1 MWEDKPTIEA
11 ALMYPGRYVISTVET
26 KDGEPILSAST
37 DRLHNIAGTYVGKDD
52 PICLIRT
59 QKKFPATEEAGSVF
73 NNPHYV
79 AGNTRGSH
87 NMPLMPVKLN
97 TAASID
103 FCIPIIESLVFSM
116 HNGKFTGPFDG
127 FSTPDWDYIRL
138 ATKKALAM
146 RSQGFIHPATLST
159 FRARICWVCMDNI
172 KDERERGIT
181 IDLAF
186 QKFESAKYFF
196 TLIDAPGH
204 RDFIKNMITGASE
217 ADCAVL
223 VLSAKEGET
232 DTAIAP
238 GGQAREHA
246 FLLKTLGVKQ
256 IIVAINKMDDSNYSE
271 DAFKAARE
279 KGEKLIK
286 SVGYK
291 ADTVPFIPVSG
302 WKGDNLVKKSENMS
316 WYSGKTLL
324 EAFDDFTVEE
334 KPTGKPLRVPIQD
347 VYTITG
353 VGTVPVGRVETGTMK
368 PNDKI
373 MIMPSGAVGEIKS
386 IETHHTQL
394 PSASAGDNV
403 GFNLRGIE
411 KKDIQRGDVMGS
423 PDAPPNVAK
432 EFLAQ
437 IIVIHHPTA
446 LAPGYT
452 PVMHCHTAQVAATIT
467 EFVSKINPATG
478 AEDEKSPKFL
488 KVGDSAIVK
497 IRPVR
502 PTPIETFQEFPEMG
516 RFALRDMGATIAAGV
531 VKEITEAH
539 KV

>member
-1 MWEDKPTIEA
+1 MA
-11 ALMYPGRYVISTVET
+11 N
-26 KDGEPILSAST
+26 KDHL
-37 DRLHNIAGTYVGKDD
+37 N
-52 PICLIRT
+52 LIIT
-59 QKKFPATEEAGSVF
+59 G
-73 NNPHYV
+73 H
-79 AGNTRGSH
+79 
-87 NMPLMPVKLN
+87 
-97 TAASID
+97 ID
-103 FCIPIIESLVFSM
+103 
-116 HNGKFTGPFDG
+116 NGK
-127 FSTPDWDYIRL
+127 STTMGHFLMDMGLIDERTI
-138 ATKKALAM
+138 AQHAEESEKIGK
-146 RSQGFIHPATLST
+146 GDT
-159 FRARICWVCMDNI
+159 FKYSWVLDNI

-186 QKFESAKYFF
+186 QKFETPKFFF

-232 DTAIAP
+232 DTAVAP

-246 FLLKTLGVKQ
+246 FLLKTLGVNQ
-256 IIVAINKMDDSNYSE
+256 LIIAINKMDTSNYSE
-271 DAFKAARE
+271 DAFNKAKE

-291 ADTVPFIPVSG
+291 VDTVPIIPVSG
-302 WKGDNLVKKSENMS
+302 WKGDNLVKKSENMA
-316 WYSGKTLL
+316 WWKGKTLL
-324 EAFDDFTVEE
+324 ETFDDFILPE

-347 VYTITG
+347 VYSITG

-373 MIMPSGAVGEIKS
+373 IVMPSGAVGEIKS
-386 IETHHTQL
+386 IETHHQEMS
-394 PSASAGDNV
+394 SASAGDNI

-411 KKDIQRGDVMGS
+411 KKDIKRGDVMGT
-423 PDAPPNVAK
+423 PDAPPKVAK
-432 EFLAQ
+432 EFKAQ

-446 LAPGYT
+446 IAPGYT

-467 EFVSKINPATG
+467 AFEAKINPASG
-478 AEDEKSPKFL
+478 AVEEQNPKFL
-488 KVGDSAIVK
+488 KVGDSAIVT

-516 RFALRDMGATIAAGV
+516 RFALRDMGATIAAGI
-531 VKEITEAH
+531 VKEITEEH
-539 KV
+539 KL